1 MEPVK
6 VIMRYTDGRLIKG
19 YTNDFSPNKTQ
30 FHVRSIDSSP
40 TDMGVEVRI
49 RDLKAVFFVKDFA
62 GNPEYHE
69 KKDFSGSQQAVG
81 RKMEVTFKDGEVM
94 VGSTM
99 GHDPKRPGFFLTPAD
114 PQGNA
119 LRVFVIAA
127 AVSRTRFLQ

>member
-6 VIMRYTDGRLIKG
+6 VIIRYLDGRLIKG
-19 YTNDFSPNKTQ
+19 FTNDFSPNKPQ
-30 FHVRSIDSSP
+30 FHVRPADAGP
-40 TDMGVEVRI
+40 TDRGVDVQI

-62 GNPEYHE
+62 GDPAYHE
-69 KKDFSGSQQAVG
+69 KKEFSSLQQAVG

-114 PQGNA
+114 PQCNM
-119 LRVFVIAA
+119 LRVYIIAG
-127 AVSRTRFLQ
+127 AVTRFRFLQ

>member
-6 VIMRYTDGRLIKG
+6 VIIRYADGKLIKG
-19 YTNDFSPNKTQ
+19 YTNDFSPNKPQ
-30 FHVRSIDSSP
+30 FHVRSVDSGP
-40 TDMGVEVRI
+40 TDRGVDVSI
-49 RDLKAVFFVKDFA
+49 RELKAVFFVKDFA

-69 KKDFSGSQQAVG
+69 KKEFSGSQQAVG
-81 RKMEVTFKDGEVM
+81 RKMEVIFKDGEMM

-99 GHDPKRPGFFLTPAD
+99 GHDPKRAGFFLTPAD

-127 AVSRTRFLQ
+127 AVTRTRFLQ